1 MISHAL
7 GHIMYGLCYWYLWNV
22 HHLPKC
28 IICHKAIVMITGR
41 THCFRNYM
49 PRRKPWPISSFAL
62 IYLTDICTMAKLKKP
77 DKKKKIQQRY
87 PPGPSFLFSRVLFLF
102 LFPIR
107 YKRNTGNVSSNQLCI
122 SHKCSLK
129 PPLLHPFPLVKRI
142 FSKTFPNDW
151 ILPNWWL
158 IIIPYTISKTSF
170 HWSRKI
176 SPLIQFHNYSLQHLH
191 FHKHRKKGTFNSFAD
206 LTVEHITKMPQ

>member
-1 MISHAL
+1 
-7 GHIMYGLCYWYLWNV
+7 MYGLRHWYLWNV
-22 HHLPKC
+22 HHLTKC

-122 SHKCSLK
+122 SHQCNLK

-176 SPLIQFHNYSLQHLH
+176 SPLIQFYNYHCNIYTFMNIGKKVLLIHSL
-191 FHKHRKKGTFNSFAD
+191 
-206 LTVEHITKMPQ
+206 I